1 MRIASLLPSATEILF
16 ALGLDDEI
24 VGVSPECDYPPAAR
38 GKVVLSR
45 NLITPEMMSQGEIDG
60 KVVEH
65 LRDGGSLYHVDD
77 RLLEEAAPPVWYA
90 LALLNSRL
98 LDFVFRRGSARHANG
113 FYAANR
119 QFVAPLPI
127 RVGSTDVVES
137 LSTTARKLAERHTA
151 VQRERQ
157 AFRDWLAGRLGARR
171 ALPEVFER
179 YEAHGLD
186 DLLAILRRER
196 RRFAEDP
203 ETRSFRDLFQREV
216 SLSRERLL
224 DQLRSI
230 RSLELDADA
239 AVYDLFEL
247 SSEERALVDAEYDTS
262 TDAAG

>member
-1 MRIASLLPSATEILF
+1 MDHDAWYSYVRHQNLTLHDRPKLGVAATVRRLELACDSEGSVYFHNVRVNEI
-16 ALGLDDEI
+16 
-24 VGVSPECDYPPAAR
+24 
-38 GKVVLSR
+38 
-45 NLITPEMMSQGEIDG
+45 
-60 KVVEH
+60 
-65 LRDGGSLYHVDD
+65 
-77 RLLEEAAPPVWYA
+77 LLEEAAPPVWYA